1 MGFGELEQ
9 SDSPTNA
16 GILVSHHCKRRIKKK
31 KGENKPLRQTLTP
44 YCISKSQTL
53 RSSLTAQHPGKWE
66 GASNY
71 TPAQQVYKRR
81 SQPLQENLTETQMHR
96 NTRASTLPSPRKIK
110 EAAVKKTKVWGQ
122 NPTPWSLLFQRM
134 LQTERSKISEG

>member
-1 MGFGELEQ
+1 M
-9 SDSPTNA
+9 
-16 GILVSHHCKRRIKKK
+16 
-31 KGENKPLRQTLTP
+31 
-44 YCISKSQTL
+44 
-53 RSSLTAQHPGKWE
+53 
-66 GASNY
+66 
-71 TPAQQVYKRR
+71 PAQQVYKRR